1 MGLNVLV
8 FCLTFL
14 AVLRLSTA
22 ENPSFRIIAPE
33 FICHPERSRGNSV
46 SNTTDSIQRNSSEP
60 VANPRQLTIGFQTKG
75 GQRLHYRVTTYFKL
89 LDGFVSQRHTLGL
102 WRAVRLL
109 EQRIRRDRDLIAD
122 SGQLAMNTDELVP
135 GAVYVFGVV
144 GVTDDGTVSDE
155 QNFTM
160 TYRSQ
165 EQGAS
170 FESFDGAASSNDDVS
185 LLLLGSE
192 TAYADME
199 YSVTA
204 QLIFCRRRTDYF
216 FRWSI
221 EGLDEPSVHVS
232 MERSETLRVPADSF
246 TPGHTYGI
254 HVEVHTSS
262 GEQGILT
269 MTRMKVTILQ
279 RQTTLVLVPSEAVVG
294 INQPTQIKAHI
305 TGGRPDL
312 ETKWTCLREEGDTK
326 ECEDMME
333 IGDAATTATFFKVG
347 NYSITASTSGIG
359 TDVASNTLLSVN
371 SKVLPSVRLLEWS
384 QYPAVS
390 GAPFRMLVSVSG
402 LVPKCQSN
410 WTVLREDGFAYFD
423 PSEIPAE
430 ADVEKGSLGN
440 FYIRDIEE
448 NFLSELVDYGN
459 DTVVKDI
466 VLSIPGAD
474 TGVDRS
480 WKGLEPDVRY
490 KFRLETKCPEP
501 IDYDQSI
508 TAQQERKLVES
519 HWTFVLETNGAPQA
533 PAVEVTP
540 VGNGTALETVFQIIS
555 GLAKDSKQD
564 YPLRYSFWYVADG
577 VDINVG
583 SFYEITSAETVLPY
597 TRNGTVRTYVV
608 VCDSREACTKADG
621 PEVHIVL
628 GKEPSDEEISFA
640 LGSIDG
646 FFDRLNLREALKV
659 AFELLVTLRNQ
670 NSPRYAGTYQRFV
683 DIFRQAVV
691 RVGKMYTETTFLSE
705 ATIQQFI
712 MQAKPIL
719 DLEEASNHELFQQL
733 LELME
738 PPGVAESVPRRRK
751 RSTAPV
757 QASASVA
764 KISNKL
770 YLMEGMTA
778 SSNVSVARESRTAL
792 LNYVHQAAKEYC
804 MSVSYHEYVGQLIT
818 LTVNRHRSLSEVNF
832 QQFEI
837 TNKVLLRVPPR
848 RSEFRDAFPET
859 EYFCVGRVYYARDI
873 FVERAVHELDLGFY
887 ETFLLS
893 IEKGGMW
900 TLISW
905 RSDYFLWSLDGRQL
919 PNVTCQLREDDVWTG
934 KHCITTET
942 PTDEVLCNCTKMGY
956 LRLSNETEPE
966 LDTSWST
973 TDMFS
978 TEAVTTAE
986 TVPESTAASRMESTS
1001 NSAVIETSS
1010 TPAITTNL
1018 VRTSTPGV
1026 ASTTESD
1033 MVTLPSRADAST
1045 TPQSVTEHVT
1055 LEPPSTN
1062 GTSLTEHGPS
1072 PLQAGDISGSGKALA
1087 PTGEPLHNR
1096 PMATSSI
1103 AYTILGALGIS
1114 TLLMA
1119 VLTVAYRRRR
1129 VVLRLAD
1136 ELHTV
1141 PNRARTQSPH
1151 VRYARFQ
1158 DEHNMTGDNV
1168 STISDVLTI

>member
-1 MGLNVLV
+1 MGTNRWGLIDI
-8 FCLTFL
+8 T
-14 AVLRLSTA
+14 S
-22 ENPSFRIIAPE
+22 
-33 FICHPERSRGNSV
+33 
-46 SNTTDSIQRNSSEP
+46 
-60 VANPRQLTIGFQTKG
+60 FQTKG

-109 EQRIRRDRDLIAD
+109 EQRIRRDRDLISD
-122 SGQLAMNTDELVP
+122 SGQLAIATDELVP

-144 GVTDDGTVSDE
+144 GVTDDGTAMSEE

-160 TYRSQ
+160 TYRSP

-192 TAYADME
+192 TCYADME

-221 EGLDEPSVHVS
+221 EGLDEPSLDVS
-232 MERSETLRVPADSF
+232 MERSKTLRVPAGSF

-262 GEQGILT
+262 GEQDILT

-279 RQTTLVLVPSEAVVG
+279 RQTTLVLVPSEAIVG
-294 INQPTQIKAHI
+294 INQPTQIKAHT

-326 ECEDMME
+326 QCEDMME
-333 IGDAATTATFFKVG
+333 FGDTATIATFFKVG
-347 NYSITASTSGIG
+347 NYSIAASISGIG
-359 TDVASNTLLSVN
+359 TDLTSDTHLSVN
-371 SKVLPSVRLLEWS
+371 SKVIPSVRLLEWS

-423 PSEIPAE
+423 PSEIPTE
-430 ADVEKGSLGN
+430 SGDEKGSLGS

-459 DTVVKDI
+459 DTMVKDI

-474 TGVDRS
+474 VGVQRS

-490 KFRLETKCPEP
+490 KFRLETHCPEP
-501 IDYDQSI
+501 IDYGQSI
-508 TAQQERKLVES
+508 AGQQERKLVES

-533 PAVEVTP
+533 PTIEVTP
-540 VGNGTALETVFQIIS
+540 AGNGTALETVFQIIS
-555 GLAKDSKQD
+555 GIAKDSDQD

-597 TRNGTVRTYVV
+597 TRSGTVRTYVV

-621 PEVHIVL
+621 PEVHILL
-628 GKEPSDEEISFA
+628 GKEPSDEEISFT
-640 LGSIDG
+640 LESIDG

-670 NSPRYAGTYQRFV
+670 NSRLYAGTYQRFV

-691 RVGKMYTETTFLSE
+691 RVGKVYTETTFLSE

-719 DLEEASNHELFQQL
+719 DLEEATNHELFQQL

-738 PPGVAESVPRRRK
+738 SPDPRRRK
-751 RSTAPV
+751 RSTAP
-757 QASASVA
+757 APTSASVS
-764 KISNKL
+764 KINNKL
-770 YLMEGMTA
+770 YLKEGMTV
-778 SSNVSVARESRTAL
+778 SNNVSVAREARAEL
-792 LNYVHQAAKEYC
+792 LNYVHQAAKAYC
-804 MSVSYHEYVGQLIT
+804 MSESHHVYVGQLIT
-818 LTVNRHRSLSEVNF
+818 LEVNRYRSLSEVNF
-832 QQFEI
+832 QRLEI
-837 TNKVLLRVPPR
+837 PNKVLLRVPPR
-848 RSEFRDAFPET
+848 RSEFKDAFLET
-859 EYFCVGRVYYARDI
+859 EYFCVGRVYYARDL
-873 FVERAVHELDLGFY
+873 FVEREVHELDLGFY

-905 RSDYFLWSLDGRQL
+905 KSDYFLWSLDGRQL

-966 LDTSWST
+966 LSTSWST
-973 TDMFS
+973 TDTFS
-978 TEAVTTAE
+978 TEEVTTTE
-986 TVPESTAASRMESTS
+986 SRMESTTILG
-1001 NSAVIETSS
+1001 VVETSS
-1010 TPAITTNL
+1010 TPAITTNPGL
-1018 VRTSTPGV
+1018 SSTTGV

-1033 MVTLPSRADAST
+1033 MVTLPSRTDTST
-1045 TPQSVTEHVT
+1045 TPQNVSESVSPES
-1055 LEPPSTN
+1055 PSTN
-1062 GTSLTEHGPS
+1062 GTTLTEHGPS
-1072 PLQAGDISGSGKALA
+1072 PLQAENTSGSTGKALA
-1087 PTGEPLHNR
+1087 PTDEPLHNR
-1096 PMATSSI
+1096 PMETSAI

-1119 VLTVAYRRRR
+1119 LLTVAYRRRR

-1141 PNRARTQSPH
+1141 PNRTRTQSPH